1 MKERNFFFYKIF
13 SNILP
18 VIADRYGRI
27 PLETAGTTPGHV
39 RTEMQYDFTIYSD
52 DAIPSLRLI
61 QLLIYK
67 DPTSS
72 KLSPIATTTSM
83 RFTVTVAAL
92 LAALATTCFAQ
103 GVIIGSPTNGTS
115 VSLGSNIVVQVVRE
129 VSLFTTGSG
138 WFTTKP
144 R

>member
-1 MKERNFFFYKIF
+1 MKERKFFFFF
-13 SNILP
+13 SNTLP

-27 PLETAGTTPGHV
+27 PLETASGGTTPGHV

-52 DAIPSLRLI
+52 DAILRLI

-115 VSLGSNIVVQVVRE
+115 VSLGSNIVVQVVRK
-129 VSLFTTGSG
+129 VSLLTPGSG